1 MSASPFRR
9 RFPIPPGATRIE
21 VGWEMPEGE
30 PMRVLGYL
38 TPGERAHGPT
48 YSCGGTPA
56 EPAEFCPLA
65 VVEDRPGGK
74 ERPELL
80 PLVEKD
86 LDDLTAAAEEEAGAR
101 AEAALEDRADEER
114 DERRFGP

>member
-1 MSASPFRR
+1 MSAAPFRR
-9 RFPIPPGATRIE
+9 RYPIPPGATRIT
-21 VGWEMPEGE
+21 VGWEKDDESY
-30 PMRVLGYL
+30 RVLGYL

-56 EPAEFCPLA
+56 EPPEFCPLA

-80 PLVEKD
+80 PLVEQD
-86 LDDLTAAAEEEAGAR
+86 LDALTAAAEEEAGAR
-101 AEAALEDRADEER
+101 AEADDEAQADEER